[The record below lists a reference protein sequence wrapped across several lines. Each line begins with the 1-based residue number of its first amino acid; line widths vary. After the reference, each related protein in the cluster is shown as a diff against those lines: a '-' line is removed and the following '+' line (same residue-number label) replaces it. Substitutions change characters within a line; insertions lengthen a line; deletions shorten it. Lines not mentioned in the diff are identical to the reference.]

1 MREKVPSCDTEPLLR
16 RHSSPPFAA
25 ISLSAGSATHVQ
37 LQSENPEWKTVE
49 MYSLFY
55 LSTAPSNTV
64 SRPCSVLLRTQTPP
78 LSGESMLHRL
88 PAQWLLSR
96 LSSCRALSER
106 HLI

>member
-49 MYSLFY
+49 MDSLFY
-55 LSTAPSNTV
+55 LSTAQSNTV
-64 SRPCSVLLRTQTPP
+64 SRPLLCA
-78 LSGESMLHRL
+78 
-88 PAQWLLSR
+88 AQDADPSFVWR
-96 LSSCRALSER
+96 IYAA
-106 HLI
+106 